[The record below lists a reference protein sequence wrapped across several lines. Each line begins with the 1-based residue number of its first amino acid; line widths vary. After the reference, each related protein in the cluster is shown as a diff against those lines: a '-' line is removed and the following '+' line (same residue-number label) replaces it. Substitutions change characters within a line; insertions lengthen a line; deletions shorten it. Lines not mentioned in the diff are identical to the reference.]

1 MAIWKKGNAFI
12 PEAALFPL
20 NIIQLAIV
28 NNTNPIENPIIDTV
42 PRTLR
47 KIVAV
52 TKWSKLNISTQ

>member
-1 MAIWKKGNAFI
+1 MVIWKKGNAFI

-20 NIIQLAIV
+20 SIMQLAIV
-28 NNTNPIENPIIDTV
+28 NNINPIENPIIDTV

-52 TKWSKLNISTQ
+52 TKWITLK